1 MKKHEEIPEETEE
14 QKRERW
20 EKAQKKARS
29 FARQC
34 GVDLKKISKERRKI
48 AMEHARGSEKYDY

>member
-1 MKKHEEIPEETEE
+1 MKKHEEMPEETEE
-14 QKRERW
+14 QKMERW

-34 GVDLKKISKERRKI
+34 GVDLKKISRERRKI

>member
-20 EKAQKKARS
+20 AKAQKKARS

-34 GVDLKKISKERRKI
+34 GVDLKKISRERRKRD
-48 AMEHARGSEKYDY
+48 AEKVRYDY